1 MSPQDSVISLA
12 AKILNVISLKKVG
25 IWTFAAVVVLLGF
38 TVFQN
43 RAVIYAAVTAAPVV
57 ETPTTL
63 VPFTV
68 SPTSVDRVK
77 QLVDD
82 GGLISTIVVLNA
94 DLRNNR
100 RIPIYWYSND
110 PVIQKSLDTQYV
122 SRFGIPLFT
131 AEEKNNENM
140 VGIINGEFACSP
152 YAEGNSGL
160 YPGMETRMPSVCRA
174 SLPPY
179 YGQFSGFLTISLS
192 RSPTPDE
199 VINLKST
206 ALALATEIYFR
217 DVVPANKKL
226 TGQ

>member
-1 MSPQDSVISLA
+1 MSLQDSVISLA

-25 IWTFAAVVVLLGF
+25 IWTFAAIVVLLGF
-38 TVFQN
+38 TIFQN
-43 RAVIYAAVTAAPVV
+43 RAVIYAAVTSAPVV

-63 VPFTV
+63 IPFTV

-77 QLVDD
+77 QLVDG
-82 GGLISTIVVLNA
+82 GGLINTIVVLNA

-152 YAEGNSGL
+152 YVEGNSGL